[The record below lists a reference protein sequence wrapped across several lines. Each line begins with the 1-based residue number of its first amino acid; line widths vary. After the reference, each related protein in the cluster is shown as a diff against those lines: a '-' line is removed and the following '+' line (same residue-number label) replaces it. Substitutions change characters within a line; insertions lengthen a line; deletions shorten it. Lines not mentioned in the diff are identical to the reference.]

1 MIIGLISPHTH
12 TCVYLSHGPCLS
24 HTQTIFTRHVDCFYL
39 THRLFLPVIW
49 TVLLSVPA
57 NSYEVEYAEVSFKK
71 RRETEERRKLAETV
85 DYGEVSFRK
94 KGETEEK
101 RTLAETVDYGEVRLP
116 KPTCHTQQ
124 EDSVYAQVRRGQ

>member
-1 MIIGLISPHTH
+1 M
-12 TCVYLSHGPCLS
+12 
-24 HTQTIFTRHVDCFYL
+24 
-39 THRLFLPVIW
+39 
-49 TVLLSVPA
+49 
-57 NSYEVEYAEVSFKK
+57 SFKK
-71 RRETEERRKLAETV
+71 RRETEENRKLAETV

-94 KGETEEK
+94 KGETEDK